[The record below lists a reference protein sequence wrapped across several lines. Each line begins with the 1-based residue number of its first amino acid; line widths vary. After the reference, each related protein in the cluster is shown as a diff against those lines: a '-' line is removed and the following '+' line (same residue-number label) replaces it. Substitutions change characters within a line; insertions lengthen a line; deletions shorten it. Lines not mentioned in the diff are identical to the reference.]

1 MWGPGGLG
9 FDPEAALVAKSW
21 KNTLFTQIELQNL
34 IICQEARTSGPP
46 ARPQVPQGPQG
57 C

>member
-9 FDPEAALVAKSW
+9 FDPEAALVAKSR
-21 KNTLFTQIELQNL
+21 KITLFTQIKPQNL
-34 IICQEARTSGPP
+34 IICQEVRTSGPP
-46 ARPQVPQGPQG
+46 ARPQVPQGPHG